1 MVTENELNKLRVLQD
16 ILSRK
21 IRLEQTILEIPK
33 QLVNLEE
40 AYNRTRKSFID
51 KNLEYEK
58 IKGAEE
64 EARTL
69 LKDAEAAREKAEKT
83 ISEINTQRE
92 YEALDKERHTAE
104 EREQQYGREVQQ
116 KEKALLE
123 LGGQI
128 KSHAELI
135 EQQEKELAERRS
147 VIEAEKAEKNAQIEA
162 LQKEEKQLTDDL
174 DKEVV
179 FKFERILRNKMG
191 IGIVAIKGNVC
202 MGCHMILP
210 AQFSNNVRLGE
221 EFIFCPYC
229 SRILFYEETSDGE
242 EVFFDS
248 GDSGALYDPEEEEE
262 DFEEEDREEEKVGDF
277 EE

>member
-58 IKGAEE
+58 IKSAEE
-64 EARTL
+64 EARAL

-123 LGGQI
+123 LSGQI

-135 EQQEKELAERRS
+135 EQQEKELSERRS

-162 LQKEEKQLTDDL
+162 LQKEERELTDDL

-179 FKFERILRNKMG
+179 FKLNGYSATRWGSVLS
-191 IGIVAIKGNVC
+191 
-202 MGCHMILP
+202 P
-210 AQFSNNVRLGE
+210 
-221 EFIFCPYC
+221 
-229 SRILFYEETSDGE
+229 SRAMCAWAVT
-242 EVFFDS
+242 
-248 GDSGALYDPEEEEE
+248 
-262 DFEEEDREEEKVGDF
+262 
-277 EE
+277 